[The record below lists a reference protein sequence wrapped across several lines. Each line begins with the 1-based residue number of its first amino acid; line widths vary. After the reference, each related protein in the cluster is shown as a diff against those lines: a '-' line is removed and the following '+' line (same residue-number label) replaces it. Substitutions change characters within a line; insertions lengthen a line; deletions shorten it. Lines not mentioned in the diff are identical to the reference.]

1 MTVVLHSRMGNTLTI
16 CGARRIEQ
24 DHINWYVWYGK
35 NLAPDIISKAA
46 GNLTILEVDE

>member
-1 MTVVLHSRMGNTLTI
+1 MIVVLHSRMGNTLTI